1 MLKRHAIKKIIIST
15 GTLLIFF
22 LIYFFPN
29 QNNFSIPE
37 EIIYIDEL
45 TLPLYTIDQNNY
57 VARTNIIKKE
67 NDDINYIINVLT
79 KGSINSNYLPSNFY
93 SPIPKGTKL
102 IDYSLNDG
110 LLKLNFSKE
119 LLNVTEED
127 EEKMIESLIY
137 SLCELDNVKNIM
149 IFVENE
155 KLNELPN
162 SKIKLPTTL
171 DKSYGINKVYDI
183 KNFKDTTKTTIY
195 YLSKYEN
202 DFYYVPISKIT
213 NSDEKNYVEIIV
225 NELKTSPIYEN
236 NLLSYLNA
244 SYELESYE
252 ILENSIILSFNNNLI
267 ASLEDKDLVE
277 KVKYSISLSLRDT
290 YNLDNII
297 INMN

>member
-1 MLKRHAIKKIIIST
+1 MLKRHAIKRIIIST
-15 GTLLIFF
+15 GALLIFF

-37 EIIYIDEL
+37 EVIYIDEL

-252 ILENSIILSFNNNLI
+252 ILENSITLSFNNNLI

>member
-15 GTLLIFF
+15 GALLIFF

-37 EIIYIDEL
+37 EVIYIDEL

-213 NSDEKNYVEIIV
+213 NSDEKNYIEIIV

-252 ILENSIILSFNNNLI
+252 ILENSITLSFNNNLI

>member
-37 EIIYIDEL
+37 EVIYIDEL

-183 KNFKDTTKTTIY
+183 KSFKDTTKTTIY

-252 ILENSIILSFNNNLI
+252 ILENSITLSFNNNLI